1 MSNYMPMD
9 LDEKVKDDSS
19 FDFVLLEPGT
29 YAFEVSKVEN
39 EYFNGSEKVPPCPKV
54 NVSLRIALP
63 DGSSTTVRDGILCY
77 CEGRDAEGNAY
88 GGNVWRIS
96 EFFRSIGAKRHGE
109 SVETNWSADYLVGKR
124 GLVSIGNRTYTAT
137 RGKNAGKEVQTN
149 EVKAYIDPQDGT
161 AAAAAAESDGEGW

>member
-1 MSNYMPMD
+1 MSNYTAMD
-9 LDEKVKDDSS
+9 LDERVKDDSS
-19 FDFVLLEPGT
+19 FDFVLLEPGV
-29 YAFEVSKVEN
+29 YPFEVAKVEN

-96 EFFRSIGAKRHGE
+96 EFFRAIGGKRHGE
-109 SVETNWSADYLVGKR
+109 SAETNWSPDYLVGKK
-124 GLVSIGNRTYTAT
+124 GMVKIGNRTYTAT
-137 RGKNAGKEVQTN
+137 RGANKGKEMQSN
-149 EVKAYIDPQDGT
+149 EVVNYLDYSAPAQPASG
-161 AAAAAAESDGEGW
+161 AETDGEGW